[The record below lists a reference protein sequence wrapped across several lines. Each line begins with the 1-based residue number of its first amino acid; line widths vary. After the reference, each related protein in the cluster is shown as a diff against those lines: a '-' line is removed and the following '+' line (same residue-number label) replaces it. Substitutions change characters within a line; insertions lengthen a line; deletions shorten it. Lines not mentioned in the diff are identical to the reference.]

1 MKPSTTIIHALAITL
16 ASVVAPP
23 AWAASECRPVTGHF
37 EASLVPPGTG
47 HCPAAAPFCTAGRVW
62 GGLQGD
68 YQFVMT
74 GATPSAPLG
83 GVPTVLFFA
92 GASDVTVT
100 GGDHLFGTD
109 TGSIDL
115 PPGRGG
121 FASLITFTGG
131 TGAMANANGQIAL
144 RGQFDAASATTRG
157 DYAGELCTTP

>member
-1 MKPSTTIIHALAITL
+1 MKLSSIGMIAASLVLATL
-16 ASVVAPP
+16 APQVLAGTN
-23 AWAASECRPVTGHF
+23 CKPVTGHF
-37 EASLVPPGTG
+37 EASLIAPGTG
-47 HCPAAAPFCTAGRVW
+47 HCPAAATFCTAGRVW

-68 YQFVMT
+68 YQFVMA

-83 GVPTVLFFA
+83 GVPTILFFT
-92 GASDVTVT
+92 GASDVSVT

-131 TGAMANANGQIAL
+131 TGAMADANGQIAL
-144 RGQFDAASATTRG
+144 RGQFDPVAGTTRG
-157 DYAGELCTTP
+157 DYSGEICTAP